1 MGGRQLGTGGT
12 VARRGSIGL
21 ILAIVVFVTALT
33 APAAHAK
40 GSLLGLSPKCGAT
53 SKPFAQFGDYRNYT
67 FAPDGGLEA
76 GGSGWALSGGARV
89 VSGNEPFFVH
99 SPYDT
104 RSLYLPAGSTASTP
118 PACMGT
124 TSTFIRFFVKNSP
137 GGSLRV
143 QVIYRG
149 LLGNVVATLNWATIS
164 NTTSWGPSP
173 PILNLQSLLALLG
186 ARTVQLKFYANG
198 AASQVDD
205 IYVDPWASS
214 D

>member
-1 MGGRQLGTGGT
+1 
-12 VARRGSIGL
+12 VAKRGSTGL
-21 ILAIVVFVTALT
+21 ILAIVVLTAAVV
-33 APAAHAK
+33 APAANAK
-40 GSLLGLSPKCGAT
+40 GNLLGLSPNCGTT
-53 SKPFAQFGDYRNYT
+53 SKPFAQWGDYRNYT

-99 SPYDT
+99 SRYDS
-104 RSLYLPAGSTASTP
+104 RSLYLPAGSSASTP

-124 TSTFIRFFVKNSP
+124 TSTWLRFFVKNSS

-149 LLGNVVATLNWATIS
+149 LLGNVVAVLNWTTIS
-164 NTTSWGPSP
+164 NTTSWNPSP
-173 PILNLQSLLALLG
+173 PILNLQSLLGLLG
-186 ARTVQLKFYANG
+186 AKTVQLKFYADG
-198 AASQVDD
+198 APTQVDD
-205 IYVDPWASS
+205 VYVDPWASS

>member
-1 MGGRQLGTGGT
+1 M
-12 VARRGSIGL
+12 ARL
-21 ILAIVVFVTALT
+21 VLVVVLALALT
-33 APAAHAK
+33 LAPTANAK
-40 GSLLGLSPKCGAT
+40 GTLLGLSPNCGAT

-76 GGSGWALSGGARV
+76 GGSGWTFSGGAKI
-89 VSGNEPFFVH
+89 VSGNEPFYVH
-99 SPYDT
+99 SRSDK

-124 TSTFIRFFVKNSP
+124 TSTFIRFFVKNAP
-137 GGSLRV
+137 DASLRV
-143 QVIYRG
+143 QVIYRN
-149 LLGNVVATLNWATIS
+149 LLGNIVAVLNTSSIS
-164 NTTSWGPSP
+164 GATSWDPSP
-173 PILNLQSLLALLG
+173 SILNLQSLLGLLG
-186 ARTVQLKFYANG
+186 ARTVELKFYAED